1 MPTVQFRFY
10 EELNDFLAREC
21 RGTGFEHEFHRR
33 ASIKDMIEALGVPH
47 TEVELILVNGESV
60 DFSYR
65 VHDGD
70 RISVY
75 PMFESLDIS
84 PVLRVRRR
92 PLRRP
97 RFVADG
103 HLGRLARYLRLM
115 GFDTLYRNDYG
126 DPELA
131 EISSREERTL
141 LTRDR
146 GLLKR
151 RIVTHGCYL
160 HHDRPRDQLREL
172 FARLDLYALVRPYS
186 RCANCNGVL
195 QDVDKEA
202 IAGRLAP
209 KTRQYYQHF
218 RQCAGCGQVYWQG
231 SHFTRMHKLVEEAAR
246 PLCH

>member
-1 MPTVQFRFY
+1 MSKVQFRFY
-10 EELNDFLAREC
+10 EELNDFLAPGY
-21 RGTGFEHEFHRR
+21 RGTGFDHQFDRR

-60 DFSYR
+60 DFSYL

-84 PVLRVRRR
+84 PLLRVRRR

-97 RFVADG
+97 RFVVDG

-115 GFDTLYRNDYG
+115 GFDTLWRNDFR

-151 RIVTHGCYL
+151 RIVTHGCYI

-172 FARLDLYALVRPYS
+172 FARLDLHALVRPYS
-186 RCANCNGVL
+186 RCAHCNGLL
-195 QDVDKEA
+195 QEVDKAA
-202 IAGRLAP
+202 IAARLAP
-209 KTRQYYQHF
+209 KTRRYYEHF
-218 RQCAGCGQVYWQG
+218 RQCIDCGQIYWQG
-231 SHFTRMHKLVEEAAR
+231 SHFTRMHQLVEETVHPR
-246 PLCH
+246 CH